1 MNTSTYTQSSYY
13 TQFQE
18 GLSKITELLDNSD
31 SFHLN
36 LYYSSMIAMVEKYL
50 SDLYINEIES
60 DEAVFCKMILTYKY
74 KNISYPLV
82 QIIMGD
88 VKKHVINSVKSLVWH
103 RLNDIDYLYKN
114 TLNIKFN
121 VSEKIRG
128 IIAIRHDI
136 VHRNGFDINGNAVNI
151 NANDVAT
158 AMDVV
163 SKFILDID
171 KKYHTYK
178 SNSA

>member
-13 TQFQE
+13 AQFQE
-18 GLSKITELLDNSD
+18 GLSKITESLDNSD

-60 DEAVFCKMILTYKY
+60 DESAFHKMILTDKY
-74 KNISYPLV
+74 KNTSYPLV
-82 QIIMGD
+82 QIVMGD

-121 VSEKIRG
+121 VSEKIRE
-128 IIAIRHDI
+128 IIATRHDI
-136 VHRNGFDINGNAVNI
+136 VHRNGFDINGTAVNI
-151 NANDVAT
+151 NADDVVA

-171 KKYHTYK
+171 KKYHAYK
-178 SNSA
+178 SIPT